1 MSNEAS
7 ATPAGRI
14 LRVGLAAGL
23 LMNLV
28 GWVGNQLV
36 LGPLWK
42 DAIRTV
48 VPLRN
53 RTWVNELL
61 SLVPDF
67 IYGIAIA
74 WLYVELAR
82 SRGPG
87 LGTAIIAA
95 LVVWAVTV
103 VPTYLGIAN
112 SGLLPVGLAAATTV
126 VGVVSAIPT
135 GWLVWKWLDTKGPAP
150 WAA

>member
-1 MSNEAS
+1 MSSEAS

-23 LMNLV
+23 LMNVV

-42 DAIRTV
+42 DAINTV
-48 VPLRN
+48 VPLRS
-53 RTWVNELL
+53 RAWFNELV

-87 LGTAIIAA
+87 LGTAIAAAIA
-95 LVVWAVTV
+95 VWAVTV

-112 SGLLPVGLAAATTV
+112 SGLLPLGLAAATTV
-126 VGVVSAIPT
+126 VGVVSAVPT
-135 GWLVWKWLDTKGPAP
+135 AWLVWKWLHTKDPAP
-150 WAA
+150 

>member
-1 MSNEAS
+1 
-7 ATPAGRI
+7 
-14 LRVGLAAGL
+14 
-23 LMNLV
+23 
-28 GWVGNQLV
+28 
-36 LGPLWK
+36 
-42 DAIRTV
+42 

-53 RTWVNELL
+53 RTWINELL

>member
-1 MSNEAS
+1 MSSEAS
-7 ATPAGRI
+7 ATPTGRI

-23 LMNLV
+23 LMNVV
-28 GWVGNQLV
+28 GWIGNQLV

-42 DAIRTV
+42 DAIQTV
-48 VPLRN
+48 VPLRS
-53 RTWVNELL
+53 RTWVNELV

-67 IYGIAIA
+67 MYGIAIA

-82 SRGPG
+82 GRGPG
-87 LGTAIIAA
+87 LGKAVTAA
-95 LVVWAVTV
+95 LAVWAVTV

-135 GWLVWKWLDTKGPAP
+135 AWLVWRWLPRKDLAP
-150 WAA
+150 

>member
-1 MSNEAS
+1 MSSEAS

-14 LRVGLAAGL
+14 LRAGLAAGL
-23 LMNLV
+23 LMNVV
-28 GWVGNQLV
+28 GWIGNQLV

-42 DAIRTV
+42 DAIQTV
-48 VPLRN
+48 VPLRS
-53 RTWVNELL
+53 RTWVNELV

-82 SRGPG
+82 NRGPG
-87 LGTAIIAA
+87 LGTAITAA

-112 SGLLPVGLAAATTV
+112 SGLLPFGLAAATTV
-126 VGVVSAIPT
+126 VGLVSAIPT
-135 GWLVWKWLDTKGPAP
+135 AWLISKWLHTQDLAP
-150 WAA
+150 

>member
-1 MSNEAS
+1 MSSEAS
-7 ATPAGRI
+7 APSPGRI

-23 LMNLV
+23 LMNVV

-42 DAIRTV
+42 DAIQTV
-48 VPLRN
+48 VPLRS

-82 SRGPG
+82 SHGPG
-87 LGTAIIAA
+87 LGTAISAA
-95 LVVWAVTV
+95 LLVWAVTV

-112 SGLLPVGLAAATTV
+112 SGLLPFGLAAATTL
-126 VGVVSAIPT
+126 VGVASAIPT
-135 GWLVWKWLDTKGPAP
+135 GWLVWMWLSTKNLAP
-150 WAA
+150 

>member
-1 MSNEAS
+1 MSSEAS

-23 LMNLV
+23 LMNVV
-28 GWVGNQLV
+28 GWMGNQLV

-42 DAIRTV
+42 DAIQTV
-48 VPLRN
+48 VPLRT
-53 RTWVNELL
+53 RTWLNELV

-82 SRGPG
+82 NRGPG
-87 LGTAIIAA
+87 LGTAIAAA
-95 LVVWAVTV
+95 LAVWAVTL

-112 SGLLPVGLAAATTV
+112 SGLLPISLAAATTV
-126 VGVVSAIPT
+126 VGLVSAIPT
-135 GWLVWKWLDTKGPAP
+135 GWLVWKWLNTKGPSP
-150 WAA
+150 WPG

>member
-1 MSNEAS
+1 MSSEAS
-7 ATPAGRI
+7 ATPTGRI

-23 LMNLV
+23 LMNVV
-28 GWVGNQLV
+28 GWIGNQLV

-42 DAIRTV
+42 DAIQTV
-48 VPLRN
+48 VPLRS
-53 RTWVNELL
+53 RTWVNELV

-67 IYGIAIA
+67 VYGIAIA

-82 SRGPG
+82 NRGPG
-87 LGTAIIAA
+87 LGPAITAA
-95 LVVWAVTV
+95 LAVWAVTV

-112 SGLLPVGLAAATTV
+112 SGLLPVGLATATTV

-135 GWLVWKWLDTKGPAP
+135 AWLVWKWLPTKDLAP
-150 WAA
+150 

>member
-1 MSNEAS
+1 MSSDAS
-7 ATPAGRI
+7 AMPAGRI

-23 LMNLV
+23 LMNVV
-28 GWVGNQLV
+28 GWIGNQLV

-42 DAIRTV
+42 DAIQTV
-48 VPLRN
+48 VPLRS
-53 RTWVNELL
+53 RTWINELV

-82 SRGPG
+82 NHGPG
-87 LGTAIIAA
+87 IGTAMTAA
-95 LVVWAVTV
+95 LAVWAVTV

-112 SGLLPVGLAAATTV
+112 SGLLPFDLAAATTV

-135 GWLVWKWLDTKGPAP
+135 AWLVWKWLRETDLAL
-150 WAA
+150 

>member
-1 MSNEAS
+1 MSNESS
-7 ATPAGRI
+7 APPAGRI

-23 LMNLV
+23 LMNVV
-28 GWVGNQLV
+28 GWIGNQLV

-42 DAIRTV
+42 DAIQTV
-48 VPLRN
+48 VPLRS
-53 RTWVNELL
+53 RTWVNELV

-74 WLYVELAR
+74 WLYVELAHN
-82 SRGPG
+82 RGPG
-87 LGTAIIAA
+87 FGTAIAAA
-95 LVVWAVTV
+95 LVVWTVTV

-112 SGLLPVGLAAATTV
+112 SGLLPFGLAAATTV

-135 GWLVWKWLDTKGPAP
+135 AWLVWKWLPTKDPAP
-150 WAA
+150 

>member
-1 MSNEAS
+1 MSSEAS

-23 LMNLV
+23 LMNVV
-28 GWVGNQLV
+28 GWIGNQLA

-42 DAIRTV
+42 DAIQTV
-48 VPLRN
+48 VPLRS
-53 RTWVNELL
+53 RTWVNELV

-74 WLYVELAR
+74 WLYAELAR
-82 SRGPG
+82 GRGPG
-87 LGTAIIAA
+87 LATAISAA
-95 LVVWAVTV
+95 LAVWAVTV

-135 GWLVWKWLDTKGPAP
+135 AWLVWKWLPTRDLAP
-150 WAA
+150 